1 MSKGLV
7 YRVVSG
13 AVPWTLAALL
23 AACGSDGGEAVLT
36 SGTDVGGDA
45 AVGETA
51 DDAAPADVAAD
62 TGSDATAEDTQV
74 ADTAADAAGEDAI
87 VPADVPPA
95 DVPPPECTA
104 AEKKACDDGLGC
116 TTDTC
121 TIEWGTA
128 VCSWTLQKDTC
139 FIAGVCRKAGEA
151 QPGAACAQ
159 CLPSAATAT
168 WSPAPDGTA
177 CDDGDLCTW
186 NGACKTAAGK
196 QTCESQAVACDD
208 KNPCTDDLCD
218 KKVGCTY
225 PLADGKPCDD
235 GDACVKDDT
244 CLGGKCLGKKVICDD
259 NNPCTDDACDLAKGC
274 TFTDNQ
280 IPCSDGDAC
289 TTGDV
294 CAAGAC
300 VKGSKADCDDG
311 NSCTLDVCNSG
322 AGCYHLPLQSPCC
335 TGQVSICDDQ
345 NPCTTDDCDPKT
357 SGCSHSNNTV
367 ACEDGSQCT
376 SGDACTGGKCAP
388 GKDKVCNDNNPCTND
403 ACSPTAGCVFSP
415 TSGASCDDGNAC
427 TSGDVCAQGVCKG
440 SGQCAC
446 TPTFSTQ
453 AQKVTSLL
461 IGSGGKIGEG
471 LDLDENPKTCAPT
484 PSCSDGINNA
494 LGALA
499 GVANTQLDAAVKS
512 GSITFVFEFKDFK
525 QGPINLALYTAKLDP
540 ANAGCDPQTASCI
553 WQVDPKMLDSK
564 CMAAVTLP
572 GTLAGDQLLAGGKGT
587 NFPFSLPVNGQDLK
601 ITIYGARLQ
610 GKVVFAGDKVVSMSG
625 ILAGSVPKASLLAAI
640 DALPDG
646 GSIPKDTLK
655 GIVASLVQTDMDS
668 DGDGTLDAASIGLKI
683 QGIAG
688 SISGVYP

>member
-1 MSKGLV
+1 MIK
-7 YRVVSG
+7 RV
-13 AVPWTLAALL
+13 AALCAL
-23 AACGSDGGEAVLT
+23 ALLWGCGSDGGDTTLT
-36 SGTDVGGDA
+36 SGTTGQDGGGDAVLADAESDAGVDA
-45 AVGETA
+45 AVGP
-51 DDAAPADVAAD
+51 DDAATDVQVGDSATDAAIEDTLAPDVQSADVQ
-62 TGSDATAEDTQV
+62 S
-74 ADTAADAAGEDAI
+74 
-87 VPADVPPA
+87 A

-104 AEKKACDDGLGC
+104 AEKLACDDGLSC

-121 TIEWGTA
+121 SIEWATA
-128 VCSWTLQKDTC
+128 VCSWILNKDVC
-139 FIAGVCRKAGEA
+139 LIGGVCRKSGEA
-151 QPGAACAQ
+151 QPGAACSQ
-159 CLPSAATAT
+159 CLPATAT
-168 WSPAPDGTA
+168 STWSEAPDGTA

-186 NGACKTAAGK
+186 NGVCKTAEGK
-196 QTCESQAVACDD
+196 QTCVSQAVVCDD
-208 KNPCTDDLCD
+208 QNPCTSDLCD

-225 PLADGKPCDD
+225 PLDDGKVCDD
-235 GDACVKDDT
+235 SDACTAKDA
-244 CLGGKCLGKKVICDD
+244 CLGGKCLGGKVICDD
-259 NNPCTDDACDLAKGC
+259 GNPCTADACDLATGC
-274 TFTDNQ
+274 TYTDNQ
-280 IPCSDGDAC
+280 LPCSDGDAC

-294 CAAGAC
+294 CANGAC
-300 VKGSKADCDDG
+300 EKGGASDCDDG
-311 NSCTLDVCNSG
+311 NSCTIDVCNSG

-335 TGQVSICDDQ
+335 IGQTSICDD
-345 NPCTTDDCDPKT
+345 NNACTTDNCDPKT
-357 SGCSHSNNTV
+357 SGCGHTPNTI

-376 SGDACTGGKCAP
+376 SGDACAETKCLP
-388 GKDKVCNDNNPCTND
+388 GKDKVCNDNNPCTAD

-427 TSGDVCAQGVCKG
+427 TNNDVCAQGACKG

-446 TPTFSTQ
+446 TPTFSAQ
-453 AQKVTSLL
+453 AQKITSLL

-471 LDLDENPKTCAPT
+471 LDLDENTKTCAPT

-499 GVANTQLDAAVKS
+499 GVANSSLDKAVKD
-512 GSITFVFEFKDFK
+512 GSVSFVLEFKDFK

-540 ANAGCDPQTASCI
+540 ANAACDPQLATCI

-564 CMAAVTLP
+564 CMASVLLP
-572 GTLAGDQLLAGGKGT
+572 GTLAGDQLIAGGKGT

-610 GKVVFAGDKVVSMSG
+610 GKVVFAGDKVVSMTG
-625 ILAGSVPKASLLAAI
+625 ILAGSVPKASLLSAI

-668 DGDGTLDAASIGLKI
+668 DGDGVLDAASIGLKL

-688 SISGVYP
+688 SISGVIP